1 MNSADAVNKGT
12 LEAGAVSLP
21 VARKAAAT
29 AGVRRYGLAIY
40 LGSTFLISWGLL
52 AISVLSAN
60 AHVSP
65 PLPDAVLITLAT
77 LGPILG
83 AIAASMYESGLT
95 GVRALLR
102 QVVRWRV
109 AAKWYAWALL
119 GPGLATAIGF
129 LIWLALGGPLPPAPP
144 LAAWLSVPILIVALL
159 LPALFEETGWR
170 GFLFPRLQA
179 RYGMLVGSLLV
190 GAVHAAWHIPVFLIP
205 SAGFGSL
212 PFAIFAL
219 FVIALSVV
227 MGWLYNSTG
236 GSVLITGLAHAAFNA
251 WPLPWTAALVMLPE
265 GARGMHVQIA
275 IAIALVGWAAVVLL
289 TYTRRLKAKG

>member
-1 MNSADAVNKGT
+1 MNTTDTINTGKMEAGT
-12 LEAGAVSLP
+12 LSRP
-21 VARKAAAT
+21 VAPT
-29 AGVRRYGLAIY
+29 NTGVRRYSLAIY
-40 LGSTFLISWGLL
+40 LGITFLISWGLL
-52 AISVLSAN
+52 AISVLAAN

-65 PLPDAVLITLAT
+65 PVPDAVLITLAT
-77 LGPILG
+77 LGPILA
-83 AIAASMYESGLT
+83 AIAASIYESGSP
-95 GVRALLR
+95 GVRSLLG

-109 AAKWYAWALL
+109 GTKWYAWALL
-119 GPGLATAIGF
+119 GPGLVTAIGF

-144 LAAWLSVPILIVALL
+144 LAAWLGVPILIVALL

-179 RYGMLVGSLLV
+179 RYGMLVASLLV

-205 SAGFGSL
+205 SAGFGNL
-212 PFAIFAL
+212 PFALFAL

-227 MGWLYNSTG
+227 MSWLYNNTG
-236 GSVLITGLAHAAFNA
+236 GSVFITGLAHAAFNA

-275 IAIALVGWAAVVLL
+275 IAFALVGWAAIILL
-289 TYTRRLKAKG
+289 TYARRLKA